1 MDHSAFIILVFILV
15 CAAIIVLA
23 IVIARQVSAEVK
35 LPGNIRFYIEADKG
49 WHPVPPSGPKKPPV
63 RREPSPRAGPQAPSR
78 PRTRLVARVRG
89 GPDWEYSLDD
99 GQTIYIGRRP
109 DNDIVLRDPA
119 ADTRQA
125 VIYLEGD
132 RYRINNLSRTKP
144 TKVNNRRITMQ
155 NLGDG
160 NTIQMG
166 NTRLIFRQER
176 QG

>member
-1 MDHSAFIILVFILV
+1 MDYSAFIILVFILV

-23 IVIARQVSAEVK
+23 IIITSRTRAEMT
-35 LPGNIRFYIEADKG
+35 LPGNIRFYIEAERG
-49 WHPVPPSGPKKPPV
+49 WQPVPRSGPKKPPD
-63 RREPSPRAGPQAPSR
+63 RKKPSPKAGPRAPSR

-89 GPDWEYSLDD
+89 GRDWEYSLEGKDI
-99 GQTIYIGRRP
+99 IYIGRRS

-125 VIYLEGD
+125 VIYLEGG
-132 RYRINNLSRTKP
+132 RYRINNLSATKP
-144 TKVNNRRITMQ
+144 TKVNNRPITKQ

-166 NTRLIFRQER
+166 NTKLIFRQEKR
-176 QG
+176 R

>member
-1 MDHSAFIILVFILV
+1 MDNSAFIILVFVLV
-15 CAAIIVLA
+15 CAVIIALA
-23 IVIARQVSAEVK
+23 VIIAQRARAEVK

-49 WHPVPPSGPKKPPV
+49 WRPIPPSASKKPPA
-63 RREPSPRAGPQAPSR
+63 RREPPPRAGPQASSR

-89 GPDWEYSLDD
+89 GPDWEYSLD
-99 GQTIYIGRRP
+99 GKQIVYIGRLP

-125 VIYLEGD
+125 VIYLEGG

-144 TKVNNRRITMQ
+144 TRVNRRPITKQ